1 MDALMATMRSR
12 LLPLLPLLICL
23 PSLSCNG
30 AVVDFFT
37 APQAAA
43 TGDSSLPLSSRIT
56 VNPGSFED
64 RQFAVSFGG
73 GRMEVA
79 PESPGFHYRFETSMA
94 PGTNR
99 LGYFDLD
106 LRGSNPVNLLGDGEN
121 VIRLSFS
128 NLVLPQGSRLL
139 SLEVASGGTSRTVQ
153 FNLPSG
159 DSDSAIV
166 DIPMSKFTGVSF
178 SSATRVSLSGARI
191 ASGTSFVLDSITTVP
206 EPASAVLASAGAL
219 ALLGRRRR
227 R

>member
-1 MDALMATMRSR
+1 
-12 LLPLLPLLICL
+12 
-23 PSLSCNG
+23 
-30 AVVDFFT
+30 
-37 APQAAA
+37 
-43 TGDSSLPLSSRIT
+43 
-56 VNPGSFED
+56 
-64 RQFAVSFGG
+64 
-73 GRMEVA
+73 MEVA

-106 LRGSNPVNLLGDGEN
+106 LRSSNPVNLLGDGEN

-191 ASGTSFVLDSITTVP
+191 ASGTSFVLGSITTVP